1 MVLKSRVLLLQL
13 PVPRLNYG
21 VQTGNIPLGAAC
33 LKQAAGILP
42 EVHVDILPES
52 VASYLGDAALME
64 MLLGRKPDIVGFTIY
79 CWNLARSLYFAEKLK
94 ERYAP
99 RIIFGGSEITPD
111 NLSTLSKAVDFYVYG
126 EGEAVFLKLLGD
138 PTTWEKR
145 SSMEPAGTLFKKSP
159 SPYLQN
165 LLEPEIENVML
176 LETQRG
182 CPYRCGY
189 CYYNKS
195 HDGLSFADQAHL
207 LQGIQWALDHHVK
220 ELYLLDPSL
229 NAHPGL
235 KDLLRK
241 ISKINKDRY
250 LEIISEIRAEA
261 IDEELADLFAAAG
274 FSWFEIGLQSTN
286 PRALKI
292 MNRPTC
298 IKRFARGAKLLKQR
312 GIVAAIDLIVGLPGD
327 DLQGFGRSVE
337 FVAENNL
344 ADDVQVFPLSVL
356 PGTDF
361 RLNSNELGLRFD
373 KSPPYTL
380 IESATFSADDM
391 LLAFDHAEVRFDVVL
406 YPMPDLDV
414 SWKFGKERMGAIPG
428 DIAVKIGNELFIAK
442 LQLNSHRPLSELAS
456 LAKRLTHPYQVF
468 IHPGLPDLDFIKTA
482 IKVLSAANP
491 FTPFEL
497 VFFEPQKVPDT
508 AALLSAT
515 KLQRPHFL
523 DQDLRYL
530 FPAEGN
536 RAVLFTLVSR
546 DAKQRFNRD
555 MERQVFW
562 WKKNRLPE
570 MEDVEALSEVDGILI
585 DVSCSDL
592 EVEKWQD
599 RFAGHAENILFISFA
614 DVLLQKRWLMLTMP
628 DDYVGQA
635 LNWLNSHLNPVSPCV
650 KR

>member
-42 EVHVDILPES
+42 EVQVDILPES

-64 MLLGRKPDIVGFTIY
+64 ILLDRKPDIVGFTIY
-79 CWNLARSLYFAEKLK
+79 CWNLARSLYFAKKLK

-99 RIIFGGSEITPD
+99 LIIFGGSEITPD
-111 NLSTLSKAVDFYVYG
+111 NRSMLSEAVDFYVYG
-126 EGEAVFLKLLGD
+126 EGEAVFLKLLED

-145 SSMEPAGTLFKKSP
+145 SSMAPAGALFKKSP

-241 ISKINKDRY
+241 ISKINKDRH

-261 IDEELADLFAAAG
+261 IDAELADLFAAAG

-292 MNRPTC
+292 MNRPTS

-361 RLNSNELGLRFD
+361 RFNSNELGLRFD

-406 YPMPDLDV
+406 FPMPDLDV
-414 SWKFGKERMGAIPG
+414 SWKIGKERMGAIPE

-442 LQLNSHRPLSELAS
+442 LQLNSHRPLSELVL

-468 IHPGLPDLDFIKTA
+468 IHPGLSDPDFIKMA

-491 FTPFEL
+491 FTPFEI
-497 VFFEPQKVPDT
+497 VFIEPKQVPHT
-508 AALLSAT
+508 PSVLSAA

-562 WKKNRLPE
+562 WKKNRFPE
-570 MEDVEALSEVDGILI
+570 MTDLSELSELDGILI
-585 DVSCSDL
+585 DVAGSNR
-592 EVEKWQD
+592 ETEAWQD
-599 RFAGHAENILFISFA
+599 RFAGHAENIPFISFA
-614 DVLLQKRWLMLTMP
+614 DVLLQRRWLMLTMP
-628 DDYVGQA
+628 DDYVSKA
-635 LNWLNSHLNPVSPCV
+635 LQF
-650 KR
+650 

>member
-1 MVLKSRVLLLQL
+1 MLRVLLLQL

-33 LKQAAGILP
+33 LKQAAGFLS
-42 EVHVDILPES
+42 EVQVDILPES

-64 MLLGRKPDIVGFTIY
+64 ILLDRRPDIVGFTVY

-94 ERYAP
+94 TLYAP

-111 NLSTLSKAVDFYVYG
+111 NLLMLSEAVDFYVYG
-126 EGEAVFLKLLGD
+126 EGEAVFLKLLED

-145 SSMEPAGTLFKKSP
+145 GSMEPAGTLFKKSA

-165 LLEPEIENVML
+165 LLEPELENVML

-195 HDGLSFADQAHL
+195 HEGLSFADESHL
-207 LQGIQWALDHHVK
+207 LQGVQWAIDQGVK
-220 ELYLLDPSL
+220 EIYLLDPSL

-235 KDLLRK
+235 ESLLKK
-241 ISKINKDRY
+241 ISRINNDRH

-261 IDEELADLFAAAG
+261 IDEKLADLLAAAG

-286 PRALKI
+286 PQALKI
-292 MNRPTC
+292 MNRPTD
-298 IKRFARGAKLLKQR
+298 IKRFAQGATLLKQR
-312 GIVAAIDLIVGLPGD
+312 GIVPAIDLIVGLPGD
-327 DLQGFGRSVE
+327 DLQGFCRSVQ

-344 ADDVQVFPLSVL
+344 ADDIQVFPLSVL
-356 PGTDF
+356 PGTNF
-361 RLNSNELGLRFD
+361 RLNSRELGLRFD

-380 IESATFSADDM
+380 IKNATFSADDM
-391 LLAFDHAEVRFDVVL
+391 ILAFDHAEVRFDVVF

-414 SWKFGKERMGAIPG
+414 SWTVGKKQLG
-428 DIAVKIGNELFIAK
+428 DVPQDIGVKIGNERFIAK
-442 LQLNSHRPLSELAS
+442 VQLNSVRSLSELAF
-456 LAKRLTHPYQVF
+456 LAKQLTQPYQIF
-468 IHPGLPDLDFIKTA
+468 IHRGLMDLDFIKKA
-482 IKVLSAANP
+482 ITVLSAANP
-491 FTPFEL
+491 FTPFEI
-497 VFFEPQKVPDT
+497 VFLEPKQVPDT
-508 AALLSAT
+508 PAFLSAA

-530 FPAEGN
+530 FPREGN

-546 DAKQRFNRD
+546 DARPRFNRD

-562 WKKNRLPE
+562 WQKNRFPE
-570 MEDVEALSEVDGILI
+570 MADLSQLSGLDGILI
-585 DVSCSDL
+585 DVAGSNGDT
-592 EVEKWQD
+592 EAWQD
-599 RFAGHAENILFISFA
+599 RFAGHAESIPFISFT
-614 DVLLQKRWLMLTMP
+614 DVLLQRRWLMLTMP
-628 DDYVGQA
+628 DDYVSKA
-635 LNWLNSHLNPVSPCV
+635 LNWV
-650 KR
+650 